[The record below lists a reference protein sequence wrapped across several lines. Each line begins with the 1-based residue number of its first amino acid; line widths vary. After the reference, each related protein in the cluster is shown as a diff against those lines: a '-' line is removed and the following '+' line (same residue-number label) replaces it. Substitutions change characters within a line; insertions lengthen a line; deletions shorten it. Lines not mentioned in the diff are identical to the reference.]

1 MADPLQSTPPVSA
14 TSGFAPRARSQERSE
29 REPPRPD
36 SGPRRDADD
45 RVHVVA
51 GTLAGRLLLRERVLV
66 HTRTRLRLPDHA
78 SGPAFAEAVADEST
92 AAFLGRLL
100 SAQNQ
105 LAAHRAHDW
114 DGVVLRAA
122 VDAGL
127 RAGAE
132 EACELLAVGSR
143 DPQALAAVAE
153 VLVEYGRRLEAL
165 LAETEATAAE
175 PGESD
180 PA

>member
-1 MADPLQSTPPVSA
+1 MADPLRSTAPVSA
-14 TSGFAPRARSQERSE
+14 TSGFAPRARPHERSE
-29 REPPRPD
+29 REPQRPE
-36 SGPRRDADD
+36 SGPPPDADD
-45 RVHVVA
+45 RVHVVS

-66 HTRTRLRLPDHA
+66 HTRTRLRLPDHV
-78 SGPAFAEAVADEST
+78 SVPAFAEAVADEST

-105 LAAHRAHDW
+105 LAAHRAHEW
-114 DGVVLRAA
+114 DGVVLRSA

-165 LAETEATAAE
+165 LAESDGAVAPPEA
-175 PGESD
+175 SD